1 MFPSL
6 GPVLATLAPITPKD
20 LEDGLRI
27 TLEPVQPST
36 QDSSEFVKIDSIK
49 LQTSTVL
56 LQKDR

>member
-1 MFPSL
+1 L
-6 GPVLATLAPITPKD
+6 ADVLATLAPITPKD